1 MLTHCIGS
9 HMAMI
14 GNVSPEKVNA
24 STEYPPPIE
33 SDRRRFESSDT
44 MNTAMAW

>member
-1 MLTHCIGS
+1 MAG

-14 GNVSPEKVNA
+14 GNVRPEKVKA

>member
-1 MLTHCIGS
+1 MAG

-14 GNVSPEKVNA
+14 GNVSPEKVKA

-33 SDRRRFESSDT
+33 SDRRRLASSETISTEID
-44 MNTAMAW
+44 W